1 MTALATNNKIAV
13 MSESAIEKVRL
24 VQDAILK
31 LPKSCLVDFPVNH
44 IIHGGSYCRSLMIP
58 AGVMLVGAHI
68 KIATTL
74 IVSGCVTVYANDQAY
89 EIDGYQVL
97 VASAGRK
104 QVFVAHTDT
113 NMTMTFATD
122 AKTVEDAENEFTSEP
137 DLLASRRHED
147 LNTTIITGE

>member
-1 MTALATNNKIAV
+1 MTALATNNRIAV

-24 VQDAILK
+24 VQDAMLELPQIDLPVHHIL
-31 LPKSCLVDFPVNH
+31 
-44 IIHGGSYCRSLMIP
+44 HGGLYSRSLVIP
-58 AGVMLVGAHI
+58 AGVAIAGAFI
-68 KIATTL
+68 QVPTTL
-74 IVSGCVTVYANDQAY
+74 VVSGNVTVYANDQAY

-137 DLLASRRHED
+137 DLLASRRHEN

>member
-1 MTALATNNKIAV
+1 MTALATNNKISV

-24 VQDAILK
+24 VQNAMLKFPQIDLPVHHIL
-31 LPKSCLVDFPVNH
+31 
-44 IIHGGSYCRSLMIP
+44 HGGMYSRSLVIP
-58 AGVMLVGAHI
+58 AGVAIAGAFI
-68 KIATTL
+68 QVPTTL
-74 IVSGCVTVYANDQAY
+74 VVSGNVTVYANDQAY

-137 DLLASRRHED
+137 DLLASRRHEN

>member
-1 MTALATNNKIAV
+1 MTALATNNRIAV
-13 MSESAIEKVRL
+13 MSESAIEKVRF
-24 VQDAILK
+24 VQNAMLELPQIDLPVHHIL
-31 LPKSCLVDFPVNH
+31 
-44 IIHGGSYCRSLMIP
+44 HGGLYSRSLVIP
-58 AGVMLVGAHI
+58 AGVAIAGAFI
-68 KIATTL
+68 QVPTTL
-74 IVSGCVTVYANDQAY
+74 VVSGNVTVYANDQAY

-122 AKTVEDAENEFTSEP
+122 ATTVEDAENEFTSEP

>member
-1 MTALATNNKIAV
+1 MTALATNNRIAV

-24 VQDAILK
+24 VQNAMLELPQVDLPVHHIL
-31 LPKSCLVDFPVNH
+31 
-44 IIHGGSYCRSLMIP
+44 HGGLYLRSLVIP
-58 AGVMLVGAHI
+58 AGVAIAGAFI
-68 KIATTL
+68 QVPTTL
-74 IVSGCVTVYANDQAY
+74 VVSGNVTVYANDQAY

-137 DLLASRRHED
+137 ELLASRRHEN

>member
-1 MTALATNNKIAV
+1 

-24 VQDAILK
+24 VQNAMLELPQVDLPVHHIL
-31 LPKSCLVDFPVNH
+31 
-44 IIHGGSYCRSLMIP
+44 HGGLYLRSLVIP
-58 AGVMLVGAHI
+58 AGVAIAGAFI
-68 KIATTL
+68 QVPTTL
-74 IVSGCVTVYANDQAY
+74 VVSGNVTVYANDQAY

-104 QVFVAHTDT
+104 QVFVAHADT

-137 DLLASRRHED
+137 ELLASRRHEN

>member
-1 MTALATNNKIAV
+1 MTALATNNRIAV

-24 VQDAILK
+24 VQNAMLELPQVDLPVHHIL
-31 LPKSCLVDFPVNH
+31 
-44 IIHGGSYCRSLMIP
+44 HGGLYLRSLVIP
-58 AGVMLVGAHI
+58 AGVAIAGAFI
-68 KIATTL
+68 QVPTTL
-74 IVSGCVTVYANDQAY
+74 VVSGNVTVYANDQAY

-104 QVFVAHTDT
+104 QVFVAHADT

-137 DLLASRRHED
+137 ELLASRRHEN

>member
-1 MTALATNNKIAV
+1 VAIA
-13 MSESAIEKVRL
+13 
-24 VQDAILK
+24 
-31 LPKSCLVDFPVNH
+31 
-44 IIHGGSYCRSLMIP
+44 
-58 AGVMLVGAHI
+58 GAFI
-68 KIATTL
+68 QVPTTL
-74 IVSGCVTVYANDQAY
+74 VVSGNVTVYANDQAY

-137 DLLASRRHED
+137 DLLASRRHEN

>member
-1 MTALATNNKIAV
+1 MTALATNNRIAV
-13 MSESAIEKVRL
+13 MSNSAIEKVQL
-24 VQDAILK
+24 VQDAMLK
-31 LPKSCLVDFPVNH
+31 LPQVDLPVHH
-44 IIHGGSYCRSLMIP
+44 ILHGGMYSRSLVIP
-58 AGVMLVGAHI
+58 AGVAIAGAFI
-68 KIATTL
+68 QVPTTL
-74 IVSGCVTVYANDQAY
+74 VVSGNVTVYANDQAY

-122 AKTVEDAENEFTSEP
+122 AKTVEDAENEFTSESY
-137 DLLASRRHED
+137 LLASRRHEN